1 MIGNNFTD
9 NSGVANP
16 GATHFLHKVLRLLL
30 GQTEKTTLPRSAD
43 QKKHLK
49 STRGRY
55 PPFQFGKYGNSY
67 CDKDLRGQ
75 NLFPP
80 IPANR

>member
-30 GQTEKTTLPRSAD
+30 GQTEKQPSRGLRI
-43 QKKHLK
+43 KK
-49 STRGRY
+49 
-55 PPFQFGKYGNSY
+55 N
-67 CDKDLRGQ
+67 
-75 NLFPP
+75 
-80 IPANR
+80 I

>member
-30 GQTEKTTLPRSAD
+30 GQTEK
-43 QKKHLK
+43 
-49 STRGRY
+49 
-55 PPFQFGKYGNSY
+55 
-67 CDKDLRGQ
+67 
-75 NLFPP
+75 
-80 IPANR
+80 